1 MTFASVKR
9 VLLVAAENDALH
21 GAKVG
26 GMADVIRD
34 LPPALA
40 ACSVIADVAMPN
52 YGFLAQQY
60 RAAHMADVEVDFAG
74 QRHIVA
80 VYRLPRPQHKDAIV
94 DVVQDKR
101 DDMAAQIYLFDHPLF
116 NHQGQVYC
124 SGSADRPFAQDA
136 TKFALFSLSV
146 ATCLVNEVLPR
157 FEVLHLH
164 DWHSAMVAMLRG
176 CVDDFCA
183 LKALACVFTIHNL
196 AFQGIR
202 PFTADDSSFASWFP
216 QYMGK
221 LNALADTSMFDPR
234 YNNCIN
240 PMRMGIVLSDKVH
253 LVSPSYAQEVLM
265 PSDQHKGF
273 FGGEGLEADLVVKS
287 LQGNLVGIING
298 CVYDDVGNTHANNVN
313 INTNNAS
320 TQANGTNQMG
330 NTYQSDYAGLL
341 LQAENA
347 VIKWQAKAS
356 SVSVLDTIALARI
369 SQYKQALLSESLPSL
384 ATNKRALDEEKQQ
397 FLLTSVG
404 RLTEQ
409 KVLIL
414 LQPFT
419 GRPAGQA
426 TQHHTSATTVLEAI
440 LQSLKRQ
447 QPNGVFM
454 LLGSGDLHIA
464 KALQATAARY
474 DNFVFLHGYDEAL
487 SEQLYQLGSLFLMP
501 SSFEPCGISQMLAMR
516 AGQPC
521 LVHGVGGLNDTI
533 EDSVTGWV
541 FNGATLAAQG
551 EALVTRFTQ
560 VAGLFGSDTWE
571 QVKQN
576 ATRQR
581 FTWDEVA
588 KQYIEKLYVSN

>member
-1 MTFASVKR
+1 MTLVRVKR

-60 RAAHMADVEVDFAG
+60 RAAHLADIEVNFAG
-74 QRHIVA
+74 QHHTVA

-94 DVVQDKR
+94 NVAQDKR
-101 DDMAAQIYLFDHPLF
+101 DGMTAQIYLFDHPLF
-116 NHQGQVYC
+116 NHQGKVYC

-183 LKALACVFTIHNL
+183 LKALPCVFTIHNL
-196 AFQGIR
+196 ALQGIR
-202 PFTADDSSFASWFP
+202 PFNGDDSSFSSWFP
-216 QYMGK
+216 QYMGT
-221 LNALADTSMFDPR
+221 LNALADTSIFDPR

-265 PSDQHKGF
+265 PSDHHKGF

-287 LQGNLVGIING
+287 LQGHLVGIING
-298 CVYDDVGNTHANNVN
+298 CVYEDVGNAQV
-313 INTNNAS
+313 NNAN
-320 TQANGTNQMG
+320 TQANSTHQMG
-330 NTYQSDYAGLL
+330 NTYQNEYARLL

-347 VIKWQAKAS
+347 VIKWQAKAD
-356 SVSVLDTIALARI
+356 SVSVLDSIALARI
-369 SQYKQALLSESLPSL
+369 SQYKQALLSKKLPDF
-384 ATNKRALDEEKQQ
+384 ATNKRTLDEEKQP

-419 GRPAGQA
+419 GSQAGQA
-426 TQHHTSATTVLEAI
+426 PQYHPSATTVLEAI

-454 LLGSGDLHIA
+454 MLGSGDVHIA

-474 DNFVFLHGYDEAL
+474 DNFVFLHGYDEDL
-487 SEQLYQLGSLFLMP
+487 SEQLYQLGNLFLMP

-533 EDSVTGWV
+533 DDNVTGWV
-541 FNGATLAAQG
+541 FNGTTLAAQG
-551 EALVTRFTQ
+551 EALVARFTQ
-560 VAGLFGSDTWE
+560 VVELFGSDTWE

-576 ATRQR
+576 ATQQR

>member
-1 MTFASVKR
+1 MTPASVKR

-40 ACSVIADVAMPN
+40 QCGVIADVAMPN
-52 YGFLAQQY
+52 YGFLAQHY
-60 RAAHMADVEVDFAG
+60 HAAHMADVEVDFAG
-74 QRHIVA
+74 QRHTVA
-80 VYRLPRPQHKDAIV
+80 VYRLPRPQHKDAILNV
-94 DVVQDKR
+94 AEDQW
-101 DDMAAQIYLFDHPLF
+101 DDAVAQIYLFDHPLF

-124 SGSADRPFAQDA
+124 SGSADRPFAEDA

-146 ATCLVNEVLPR
+146 ATCLVNKLLPR

-176 CVDDFCA
+176 CVDDFSA
-183 LKALACVFTIHNL
+183 LRALPCVFTIHNL
-196 AFQGIR
+196 ALQGIR
-202 PFTADDSSFASWFP
+202 PFIGDDSSFAHWFP
-216 QYMGK
+216 QYVGK
-221 LNALADTSMFDPR
+221 LNLIADTSIFDPR
-234 YNNCIN
+234 YSNCVN

-265 PSDQHKGF
+265 PSDYHKGF

-287 LQGNLVGIING
+287 LQGNVVGIING
-298 CVYDDVGNTHANNVN
+298 CVYDDVSHKSNQAQP
-313 INTNNAS
+313 
-320 TQANGTNQMG
+320 TQ
-330 NTYQSDYAGLL
+330 QSEYWALL

-347 VIKWQAKAS
+347 VIKWQTKTSQLSVLDSIALTRISQSKQTILADYHHLTALKS
-356 SVSVLDTIALARI
+356 SVSD
-369 SQYKQALLSESLPSL
+369 
-384 ATNKRALDEEKQQ
+384 DEQR

-414 LQPFT
+414 LQPFNPT
-419 GRPAGQA
+419 HA
-426 TQHHTSATTVLEAI
+426 TKIHASAKTVLEAI
-440 LQSLKRQ
+440 LESLKKH

-454 LLGSGDLHIA
+454 LLGSGDVNIA
-464 KALQATAARY
+464 NALQATAARY

-487 SEQLYQLGSLFLMP
+487 SEQLYRLGSLFLMP

-533 EDSVTGWV
+533 EDNVSGWV
-541 FNGATLAAQG
+541 FNGATLATQG
-551 EALVTRFTQ
+551 EALVERFTQ
-560 VAGLFGSDTWE
+560 VLELFGSDTWK

-576 ATRQR
+576 AAKQR

-588 KQYIEKLYVSN
+588 KQYIEKLYVSS